1 MAVLRHTLFSLRWQV
16 LSYGVGVGLYAAL
29 IVSLFPM
36 LEDTFADLEM
46 PEGYLAFFGSEQ
58 LDFGDPR
65 AFLTTELMSLV
76 PLIVAIYAVV
86 ASTALLAGD
95 EQRGALDLVL
105 AQPLSR
111 RRLFLERTGGL
122 VAGALLIATA
132 GAIGLLIPALI
143 IDLDVPAF
151 VLVRAMFS
159 LVPLMLACAGLGLL
173 VAAVTPSRGVAGG
186 LVAAETVTVWLLN
199 SVSNLNDTLEPLHF
213 VSPFYYADGPTVL
226 FDGPVLWHAAVLIGA
241 FVLLTALALRA
252 FEARELSAGR
262 WQLRALTTRN
272 A

>member
-1 MAVLRHTLFSLRWQV
+1 MAVLRHSLFSLRWQI
-16 LSYGVGVGLYAAL
+16 LSYGVGMGLYAAL

-36 LEDTFADLEM
+36 LEDTFAEMEM
-46 PEGYLAFFGSEQ
+46 PEGYLAFFGSDQ

-65 AFLTTELMSLV
+65 AFLTAELMSLV

-86 ASTALLAGD
+86 ASTGLLASD

-122 VAGALLIATA
+122 VVGALLIATA
-132 GAIGLLIPALI
+132 GAIGLVIPALI
-143 IDLDVPAF
+143 IDLDISVF
-151 VLVRAMFS
+151 VLVRAMFN

-186 LVAAETVTVWLLN
+186 LVAAETVAVWLLN
-199 SVSNLNDTLEPLHF
+199 SISNLNDTLEPLHF
-213 VSPFYYADGPTVL
+213 LSPFYYGDSPRAL
-226 FDGPVLWHAAVLIGA
+226 FDGPVAWHVAVLLGA
-241 FVLLTALALRA
+241 FLLLTALALRA

-262 WQLRALTTRN
+262 WQLRALTARN